1 MIQYKTI
8 LISTL
13 AASLVLLAGCTAQT
27 ATNTNT
33 VSNSNEVDQN
43 TNAEVVA
50 NTNETVTNENTNT
63 EQGSEVDTS
72 DWLTYTNDE
81 YGFSFRYPK
90 ELFANHVSEASF
102 PFSRTKISEAPT
114 ERLEDHFENTKGE
127 LNAEKIEITD
137 AVVDNK
143 FYKLLPSGIKVKT
156 KISQAEGEALIK
168 VFTWYDE
175 EYQYSF
181 TFVFPSLAATPK
193 EFFTKY
199 DSNEKVTKFIEKIW
213 EGSAEKKY
221 QEEFDLYDSIMDT
234 LIKAK

>member
-1 MIQYKTI
+1 M
-8 LISTL
+8 
-13 AASLVLLAGCTAQT
+13 
-27 ATNTNT
+27 
-33 VSNSNEVDQN
+33 
-43 TNAEVVA
+43 
-50 NTNETVTNENTNT
+50 
-63 EQGSEVDTS
+63 
-72 DWLTYTNDE
+72 
-81 YGFSFRYPK
+81 
-90 ELFANHVSEASF
+90 
-102 PFSRTKISEAPT
+102 
-114 ERLEDHFENTKGE
+114 
-127 LNAEKIEITD
+127 
-137 AVVDNK
+137 
-143 FYKLLPSGIKVKT
+143 PSGIKVKT
-156 KISQAEGEALIK
+156 KISRAEGEALIK